1 MSSTIPPTLYCANH
15 PQTETTL
22 RCNRCEK
29 PICVK
34 CATLTPTG
42 YRCKECVRGQLKQFE
57 TSQWVDYPIAFI
69 IAGVLAFLGSLIL
82 PRWILLAII
91 GSPIAGTAI
100 AEAVRFAV
108 RRRRSK
114 RLYQVVV
121 IGVILGCLPL
131 LLYQLFISV
140 LSIGS
145 AGASGGFSLFSLLSY
160 GIYAVLVTST
170 TYYRLSG
177 LHLRF

>member
-1 MSSTIPPTLYCANH
+1 MSSPPPTLFCANH

-29 PICVK
+29 PICIK
-34 CATLTPTG
+34 CAILTPTG
-42 YRCKECVRGQLKQFE
+42 YRYKECVKGQQKQFE
-57 TSQWVDYPIAFI
+57 TSQTFDYPLAFVV
-69 IAGVLAFLGSLIL
+69 AGVLAFLGSLVL

-100 AEAVRFAV
+100 AEAVRFVV

-114 RLYQVVV
+114 RLSMVVV
-121 IGVILGCLPL
+121 VGVILGCLPL
-131 LLYQLFISV
+131 LFYQLFISV
-140 LSIGS
+140 LSIAS
-145 AGASGGFSLFSLLSY
+145 AGTGGAFSLVSLLSY

-177 LHLRF
+177 LQLRF

>member
-1 MSSTIPPTLYCANH
+1 MTSAPPTLFCVNH

-29 PICVK
+29 PICIK
-34 CATLTPTG
+34 CAVLTPTG
-42 YRCKECVRGQLKQFE
+42 YRCKECVRGQQKQFE
-57 TSQWVDYPIAFI
+57 TSQLSDYPLAFVV
-69 IAGVLAFLGSLIL
+69 ACVLAFLGSLIL
-82 PRWILLAII
+82 PRWILFAII

-100 AEAVRFAV
+100 AEAVRFVV

-114 RLYQVVV
+114 RLSQVVV
-121 IGVILGCLPL
+121 VGVILGCLPL
-131 LLYQLFISV
+131 LFYQLFISV
-140 LSIGS
+140 LSIRS
-145 AGASGGFSLFSLLSY
+145 SGASGAFSLVSLLSY